1 MKKILFTNAICFL
14 FFMRILNAQVVD
26 TTNNFNVNDNT
37 PNIETYDLNGCLK
50 FALQNSEALR
60 KAKYN
65 ILSAKADVGE
75 RLSIGLPQISAG
87 ATFTD
92 NVDIRKTILPPF
104 SPPFNPGSQ
113 RAVLA
118 FGAKYNGDANI
129 GISQLIFDFSYLLGV
144 QAARMYANLTEKQVD
159 LTKIDIVANV
169 TKAYYGVLVNEER
182 LNLLDLNL
190 IRLDTLLSN
199 TNALYK
205 SGLVEKIDVMRLE
218 VSRNNFKTEREKLVN
233 LQALSKAILKYQMG
247 MKMNDSLTLKGNL
260 REITMSLSEVNQQ
273 TNFDYKLRTEYE
285 ILKTT
290 KDLQQMNLRYTR
302 SLYLPSLR
310 ANAAFGYNTGTTT
323 AGDYFKFKQNWV
335 SYGVYNINL
344 NIPIF
349 DGRRKKFAMDKIR
362 IEMIKAEDDIKFFA
376 RTAEFQAEQ
385 SKISIITAL
394 KDLEIQSKNMELA
407 QEIERVAKVKY
418 QNGTGASLEIIN
430 AQASFKEAENNY
442 YVAMYNAVIAKVDL
456 DKATGKLKA
465 TE

>member
-1 MKKILFTNAICFL
+1 MKKLLFLCVFYL
-14 FFMRILNAQVVD
+14 FYFIQHLEAQTD
-26 TTNNFNVNDNT
+26 TTNFSVNDNT
-37 PNIETYDLNGCLK
+37 PNIETYDLNGCIK
-50 FALQNSEALR
+50 FALQNSETLR

-65 ILSAKADVGE
+65 VLSAKADVGE
-75 RLSIGLPQISAG
+75 RLSVGLPQVSAG
-87 ATFTD
+87 VTFTD

-104 SPPFNPGSQ
+104 SAPFNPGPE

-144 QAARMYANLTEKQVD
+144 KAARMYANLVEKQVN
-159 LTKIDIVANV
+159 LSQIDIAANV

-190 IRLDTLLSN
+190 LRLDTLLSN

-205 SGLVEKIDVMRLE
+205 NGLVEKVDVMRLE
-218 VSRNNFKTEREKLVN
+218 VSRNNFKTEREKLLN
-233 LQALSKAILKYQMG
+233 LQMLSKAILKYQMG
-247 MKMNDSLTLKGNL
+247 MKMNDSLTLKGTL
-260 REITMSLSEVNQQ
+260 REVTMSLAEVNQQ
-273 TNFDYKLRTEYE
+273 NNFDFKSRVEYD
-285 ILKTT
+285 ILKTS
-290 KDLQQMNLRYTR
+290 KDLQEMNLKYTR

-323 AGDYFKFKQNWV
+323 ASDYFRFRQNWV
-335 SYGVYNINL
+335 SYGLYNINL

-385 SKISIITAL
+385 SKIAIVTAM
-394 KDLEIQSKNMELA
+394 KDLDIQSKNMELA
-407 QEIERVAKVKY
+407 QEIARVAKAKY
-418 QNGTGASLEIIN
+418 ENGTGANLEIIN

-442 YVAMYNAVIAKVDL
+442 YVAMYNAIIAKVDW

-465 TE
+465 NE

>member
-1 MKKILFTNAICFL
+1 MKKILLVNLVFSL
-14 FFMRILNAQVVD
+14 FFVNLLYAQVD
-26 TTNNFNVNDNT
+26 STNNFVVNDNT

-50 FALQNSEALR
+50 FALQNSESV
-60 KAKYN
+60 KKGKYN

-75 RLSIGLPQISAG
+75 RLSVGLPQIGAG
-87 ATFTD
+87 ITFTD
-92 NVDIRKTILPPF
+92 NFDIRKTILPPF
-104 SPPFNPGSQ
+104 SPPFNPSPQ

-129 GISQLIFDFSYLLGV
+129 GISQLLFDFSYLLGV
-144 QAARMYANLTEKQVD
+144 RAARMYANLTEKQLD
-159 LTKIDIVANV
+159 LSKIEVVANV
-169 TKAYYGVLVNEER
+169 TKAYYGALVNEER

-218 VSRNNFKTEREKLVN
+218 VSRNNFKTEREKLIY
-233 LQALSKAILKYQMG
+233 LQSLSKAILKYQMG
-247 MKMNDSLTLKGNL
+247 MKMNDSLTLKGTL
-260 REITMSLSEVNQQ
+260 REIKMSLAEVNQEN
-273 TNFDYKLRTEYE
+273 NFDFKSRVEYE

-310 ANAAFGYNTGTTT
+310 ANAALGYNTGTST
-323 AGDYFKFKQNWV
+323 AGDYFRFRQNWV
-335 SYGVYNINL
+335 SYGVYNISL

-349 DGRRKKFAMDKIR
+349 DGRRKKFAMDKVR
-362 IEMIKAEDDIKFFA
+362 IEMIKAEEDIKFFA

-385 SKISIITAL
+385 SKIAIMTAM
-394 KDLEIQSKNMELA
+394 KDLDIQSKNMELA
-407 QEIERVAKVKY
+407 QEIEKVAKAKY

-442 YVAMYNAVIAKVDL
+442 YVAIYNAIIAKVDW
-456 DKATGKLKA
+456 DRAAGKLKV